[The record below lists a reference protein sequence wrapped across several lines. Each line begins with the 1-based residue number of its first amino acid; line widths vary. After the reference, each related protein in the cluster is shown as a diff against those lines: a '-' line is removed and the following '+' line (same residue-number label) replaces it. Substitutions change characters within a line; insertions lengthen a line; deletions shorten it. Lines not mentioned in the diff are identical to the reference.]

1 MDIKDLFEV
10 SLDVLGWEGLKI
22 TLTAKPG
29 YQLQQYADALGVFE
43 GLGADDHLVVVF
55 GDTRTVLKTKEEVFS
70 FCNGMLLAARLT
82 GMEEAVV
89 E

>member
-1 MDIKDLFEV
+1 MDIKDLFEEKQN
-10 SLDVLGWEGLKI
+10 LI
-22 TLTAKPG
+22 YTILTAKPG
-29 YQLQQYADALGVFE
+29 FQLQQYADALGTYVE
-43 GLGADDHLVVVF
+43 GDLNAVRLVVVF

-70 FCNGMLLAARLT
+70 FCNGMLLAAHLT